1 MLIVFRKYQH
11 NRVATVPLYLSNVK
25 KGTFIPLNKGILK
38 GIERYAKG
46 IMSIPF
52 FFNIKVFWLFH

>member
-11 NRVATVPLYLSNVK
+11 NRVATVPLYLSNAK
-25 KGTFIPLNKGILK
+25 KGTLIPLKKGILK

-46 IMSIPF
+46 MRSIPF
-52 FFNIKVFWLFH
+52 FLI